1 MGKRKKLNDSDVD
14 MAAENESIPSF
25 EESLAKLQT
34 IIAELESGK
43 LTLDDSLRRYEVG
56 VEQLRL
62 CHRSLA
68 QVEQRIRVLVN
79 VDEDGKATTRPFEHT
94 ASVDS
99 ASNRPTAKGIHG
111 ELNFKSA
118 NPSNPFGQRQ
128 IEDDEE
134 SNSR

>member
-1 MGKRKKLNDSDVD
+1 MGKRKKINDGEADLAS
-14 MAAENESIPSF
+14 ESESSPSF

-43 LTLDDSLRRYEVG
+43 LTLDDSLQRYESG

-79 VDEDGKATTRPFEHT
+79 IDEDGKATTKPFEHQ
-94 ASVDS
+94 ASVD
-99 ASNRPTAKGIHG
+99 ATSNRPSAKGIHAD
-111 ELNFKSA
+111 LN
-118 NPSNPFGQRQ
+118 NPRPMSRRPFENEAD
-128 IEDDEE
+128 EDQET
-134 SNSR
+134 